1 MSRKCVLRIFAVFAL
16 GWALA
21 SPFATAQSNQ
31 QLRFCLHSDPKTF
44 NPLLAEEDSSE
55 TIRYLTGG
63 VLMRLNRLTQD
74 LEPELATAWRVSDG
88 GKTITFKL
96 RGGLSFSDGTPFT
109 ADDVAYTIQQMM
121 DPNLHSPTGD
131 SFRSGDGKV
140 QTRVFDAERLSV
152 TFPAPIAG
160 LDKLFDQVA
169 IMSAKSPKK
178 EMAVLGPYSVVEYKA
193 GNYVL
198 LEKNPNYWRHDSA
211 GKQLPYIQTVR
222 LDIQSN
228 RDNEMLKLVHGEID
242 FINSLDAEYF
252 DKLSQQNPLLVHDS
266 GVSLDS
272 EQMWF
277 NQVPTSPLPD
287 YKKAWFRST
296 AFRRAISEAI
306 NREDLSRVAF
316 RGHARPAVGPLSPA
330 NKFWFN
336 TKLQPHP
343 FDQKSSLSRLTQD
356 GFHMQDGVLKDRDG
370 HAVEF
375 SLITN
380 AGNKYRERMASMI
393 QQDLSGIGVKL
404 NVVTLDFPS
413 LIERITRSFDYEACL
428 LGLINNDLDPN
439 SSQMNVWLSS
449 GENHQWNPSQKT
461 PATPWEAEID
471 KLMHDQATSLDP
483 RKRKAAFDRV
493 QEIAWEQEPFIY
505 LVNRNALA
513 AVSPNARN
521 VHPVVLRPQVYWN
534 IDEISLGNEIAKN
547 R

>member
-1 MSRKCVLRIFAVFAL
+1 MSRQIVFRSFLVLM
-16 GWALA
+16 LA
-21 SPFATAQSNQ
+21 STLAVAQTDA

-55 TIRYLTGG
+55 TVRYLTGG
-63 VLMRLNRLTQD
+63 VLMRLNRMTQD
-74 LEPELATAWRVSDG
+74 LEPELATSWKISDA
-88 GKTITFKL
+88 GKTITFTL
-96 RGGLSFSDGTPFT
+96 RTGLSFSDGTPFS
-109 ADDVAYTIQQMM
+109 ADDVAFTIQQMM
-121 DPNLHSPTGD
+121 DPSLHSPTGD
-131 SFRSGDGKV
+131 AFRSGDGKTV
-140 QTRVFDAERLSV
+140 SKVLTPDRVSV
-152 TFPAPIAG
+152 TFPAAIAG

-178 EMAVLGPYSVVEYKA
+178 EMAVLGPYDVLEYKA
-193 GNYVL
+193 GNYLL
-198 LEKNPNYWRHDSA
+198 LEKNPHYWRQDAA

-228 RDNEMLKLVHGEID
+228 RDTEMLRLVRGEID

-252 DKLSQQNPLLVHDS
+252 DKLVQQNPALVHDS

-296 AFRRAISEAI
+296 NFRRAISEAV
-306 NREDLSRVAF
+306 NREDLARVVF
-316 RGHARPAVGPLSPA
+316 RGHARPAIGPMSPA

-336 TKLQPHP
+336 AKLQAHS
-343 FDQKSSLSRLTQD
+343 FDQKSALARLAQD
-356 GFHMQDGVLKDRDG
+356 GFRLQDGVLKDHDG

-375 SLITN
+375 SIITN
-380 AGNKYRERMASMI
+380 AGNKYRERMATMI

-428 LGLINNDLDPN
+428 LGLIGNDLDPN
-439 SSQMNVWLSS
+439 SSQMNVWMSS
-449 GENHQWNPSQKT
+449 GENHQWNPNQKA
-461 PATPWEAEID
+461 PATAWEAEID
-471 KLMHDQATSLDP
+471 KLMREQATSLDP
-483 RKRKAAFDRV
+483 KKRKAAFDRV
-493 QEIAWEQEPFIY
+493 QEIAWGQEPFIY
-505 LVNRNALA
+505 LVNRNALS

-534 IDEISLGNEIAKN
+534 IDEISISNEVARN

>member
-1 MSRKCVLRIFAVFAL
+1 MSRTLISRSLLVLTLFS
-16 GWALA
+16 ALA
-21 SPFATAQSNQ
+21 PAETGP
-31 QLRFCLHSDPKTF
+31 QLRFCLRSDPKTF
-44 NPLLAEEDSSE
+44 NPLLAEEEASE

-74 LEPELATAWRVSDG
+74 LEPELATSWKVSDG
-88 GKTITFKL
+88 GRTISFKL
-96 RGGLSFSDGTPFT
+96 RTGLAFSEGTPFS
-109 ADDVAYTIQQMM
+109 ADDVAYTVQQMM
-121 DPNLHSPTGD
+121 DPSLHSPTGD
-131 SFRSGDGKV
+131 AFRSGDGKV
-140 QTRVFDAERLSV
+140 ETKVLAPDRIRV

-169 IMSAKSPKK
+169 ILSARSPKK
-178 EMAVLGPYSVVEYKA
+178 EIAVLGPFDLYEYKA

-198 LEKNPNYWRHDSA
+198 LERNPHYWRHDAA
-211 GKQLPYIQTVR
+211 GRQLPYIQTVR

-228 RDNEMLKLVHGEID
+228 RDAEMLRLVRGEID
-242 FINSLDAEYF
+242 LINSLDAEYY
-252 DKLSQQNPLLVHDS
+252 DKLMQQNPALVHDA

-277 NQVPTSPLPD
+277 NQVPTSPLPE

-296 AFRRAISEAI
+296 NFRRAISESI
-306 NREDLSRVAF
+306 NRADLARVVY
-316 RGHARPAVGPLSPA
+316 RGHARPAVGPMSPA

-336 TKLQPHP
+336 AKLEPHP
-343 FDQKSSLSRLTQD
+343 FDHKSALARLAQD
-356 GFHMQDGVLKDRDG
+356 GFRLQDGTLKDREG
-370 HAVEF
+370 RPVEF

-380 AGNKYRERMASMI
+380 AGNKSRERMATMI
-393 QQDLSGIGVKL
+393 QQDLSGIGIKL
-404 NVVTLDFPS
+404 NLVTLDFPS
-413 LIERITRSFDYEACL
+413 LIERITRSFDYDACL

-449 GENHQWNPSQKT
+449 GENHQWNPGQKT

-471 KLMHDQATSLDP
+471 QLMREQASALDP

-505 LVNRNALA
+505 LVNRNALS

-534 IDEISLGNEIAKN
+534 IDEISLGNEVARN

>member
-1 MSRKCVLRIFAVFAL
+1 MSRKLVSRIFVVL
-16 GWALA
+16 VLA
-21 SPFATAQSNQ
+21 STLATAQNTQ
-31 QLRFCLHSDPKTF
+31 QLRFCLRSDPKTF

-74 LEPELATAWRVSDG
+74 LDPELATAWKVTDG
-88 GKTITFKL
+88 GKTISFKL
-96 RGGLSFSDGTPFT
+96 RTGLTFSDGTPFS
-109 ADDVAYTIQQMM
+109 ADDVAYTVQQMM

-131 SFRSGDGKV
+131 AFRSGDGKV
-140 QTRVFDAERLSV
+140 QTKVLAPDRINV

-169 IMSAKSPKK
+169 IMSANSPKK
-178 EMAVLGPYSVVEYKA
+178 EMAVLGPYTVVENKA
-193 GNYVL
+193 GNYIL

-211 GKQLPYIQTVR
+211 GRQLPYIQSVR

-228 RDNEMLKLVHGEID
+228 RDTELLRLVRGEID
-242 FINSLDAEYF
+242 FINSLDAEYY
-252 DKLSQQNPLLVHDS
+252 DKLMQQNPALVHDS

-296 AFRRAISEAI
+296 NFRRAISEAI
-306 NREDLSRVAF
+306 NREDLARVAF
-316 RGHARPAVGPLSPA
+316 RGHARPAVGPMSPA

-343 FDQKSSLSRLTQD
+343 FDQKSALARLTQD
-356 GFHMQDGVLKDRDG
+356 GFHLQDGVLKDRDG

-375 SLITN
+375 SIITN
-380 AGNKYRERMASMI
+380 AGNKYRERMATMI
-393 QQDLSGIGVKL
+393 QQDLSGIGIKL

-413 LIERITRSFDYEACL
+413 LIERITRTFDYEASL

-471 KLMHDQATSLDP
+471 KLMHEQATNLDAK
-483 RKRKAAFDRV
+483 KRKAAFDRV

-505 LVNRNALA
+505 LVNRNALS

-534 IDEISLGNEIAKN
+534 IDEISMGNEVARN

>member
-1 MSRKCVLRIFAVFAL
+1 MSRKSVCRIFAVL
-16 GWALA
+16 ALA
-21 SPFATAQSNQ
+21 SALAAAQSNQ

-74 LEPELATAWRVSDG
+74 LEPELATAWKVSDG

-96 RGGLSFSDGTPFT
+96 RSGLSFSDGTPFT
-109 ADDVAYTIQQMM
+109 ADDVAYTVQQMM
-121 DPNLHSPTGD
+121 DRNLHSPTGD
-131 SFRSGDGKV
+131 AFRSGDGKV
-140 QTRVFDAERLSV
+140 QTKVFDAERLSV

-178 EMAVLGPYSVVEYKA
+178 EMAVLGPYAVIDYKA

-211 GKQLPYIQTVR
+211 GRQLPYIQSVR

-242 FINSLDAEYF
+242 FINSLDAEYY
-252 DKLSQQNPLLVHDS
+252 DKLSQQNPSLVHDS

-306 NREDLSRVAF
+306 NREDLARVAF
-316 RGHARPAVGPLSPA
+316 RGHARPAVGPFSPA

-343 FDQKSSLSRLTQD
+343 FDPKSSLTRLTQD
-356 GFHMQDGVLKDRDG
+356 GFQMQDGVLKDHDG

-380 AGNKYRERMASMI
+380 AGNKYRERMATMI

-461 PATPWEAEID
+461 PATPWEAEVD
-471 KLMHDQATSLDP
+471 KLMHEQATSLDP

-505 LVNRNALA
+505 LVNRNALS

-534 IDEISLGNEIAKN
+534 IDEISMGNELAKN

>member
-1 MSRKCVLRIFAVFAL
+1 MSRNFVLRIFAVFVL
-16 GWALA
+16 GSALA

-131 SFRSGDGKV
+131 AFRSGDGKV

-178 EMAVLGPYSVVEYKA
+178 EGAVLGPYAVVDYKA

-252 DKLSQQNPLLVHDS
+252 DKLSQQNPSLVHDS

-306 NREDLSRVAF
+306 NREDLARVAF

-356 GFHMQDGVLKDRDG
+356 CFHMQDGVLKDRDG

-380 AGNKYRERMASMI
+380 AGNKYRERMAAMI

-449 GENHQWNPSQKT
+449 GENHQWNPNQKT

-471 KLMHDQATSLDP
+471 KLMHEQANSLDP

-534 IDEISLGNEIAKN
+534 IDEISLGNEVAKN

>member
-1 MSRKCVLRIFAVFAL
+1 MSRNIVFRSFLVLM
-16 GWALA
+16 LA
-21 SPFATAQSNQ
+21 STVAVGQNNA

-55 TIRYLTGG
+55 TVRYLTGG
-63 VLMRLNRLTQD
+63 VLMRLNRMTQN
-74 LEPELATAWRVSDG
+74 LEPELATSWKITDA
-88 GKTITFKL
+88 GKTITFTL
-96 RGGLSFSDGTPFT
+96 RTGLSFSDGTPFS
-109 ADDVAYTIQQMM
+109 ANDVAFTIQQMM
-121 DPNLHSPTGD
+121 DPSLHSPTGD
-131 SFRSGDGKV
+131 AFRSGDGKTV
-140 QTRVFDAERLSV
+140 TRVLAPDRVSV
-152 TFPAPIAG
+152 AFPAAIAG

-169 IMSAKSPKK
+169 IMSATSPKK
-178 EMAVLGPYSVVEYKA
+178 EMAVLGPYDVLEYKA
-193 GNYVL
+193 GNYLL
-198 LEKNPNYWRHDSA
+198 LEKNPNYWRHDAA

-228 RDNEMLKLVHGEID
+228 RDTEMLRLVRGEID

-252 DKLSQQNPLLVHDS
+252 DKLMQQNPALVHDS

-277 NQVPTSPLPD
+277 NQVPNSPLPD

-296 AFRRAISEAI
+296 NFRRAISEAI
-306 NREDLSRVAF
+306 NREDLARVAF
-316 RGHARPAVGPLSPA
+316 RGHARPAIGPMSPA

-336 TKLQPHP
+336 AKLQAHP
-343 FDQKSSLSRLTQD
+343 FDQKSALARLAED
-356 GFHMQDGVLKDRDG
+356 GFRFQDGVLRDRDG

-375 SLITN
+375 SIITN
-380 AGNKYRERMASMI
+380 AGNKYRERMATMM
-393 QQDLSGIGVKL
+393 QQDLSGIGIKL

-428 LGLINNDLDPN
+428 LGLIGNDLDPN

-449 GENHQWNPSQKT
+449 GENHQWNPHQKS
-461 PATPWEAEID
+461 PATGWEAEID
-471 KLMHDQATSLDP
+471 KLMHQQATSLDP
-483 RKRKAAFDRV
+483 KKRKAAFDRV

-505 LVNRNALA
+505 LVNRNALS

-534 IDEISLGNEIAKN
+534 IDEISISNEVARN

>member
-1 MSRKCVLRIFAVFAL
+1 MRRNSVLRIFAVFAL
-16 GWALA
+16 GLALA
-21 SPFATAQSNQ
+21 SAPAAAQSNQ

-55 TIRYLTGG
+55 TVRYLTGG

-74 LEPELATAWRVSDG
+74 LEPELATAWKVSDG

-96 RGGLSFSDGTPFT
+96 RSGLSFSDGTPFT
-109 ADDVAYTIQQMM
+109 ADDVAYTVQQMM

-131 SFRSGDGKV
+131 AFRSGEGKV
-140 QTRVFDAERLSV
+140 QTRVFDAERLSI

-169 IMSAKSPKK
+169 IMSAKSSKK
-178 EMAVLGPYSVVEYKA
+178 EMAVLGPYAVIDYKA
-193 GNYVL
+193 GNYIL

-211 GKQLPYIQTVR
+211 GRQLPYIQTVR
-222 LDIQSN
+222 LEIQSN
-228 RDNEMLKLVHGEID
+228 RDNEILKLVHGEID

-252 DKLSQQNPLLVHDS
+252 DKLSQQNPSLVHDS

-306 NREDLSRVAF
+306 NREDLARVAF
-316 RGHARPAVGPLSPA
+316 HGHARPAVGPFSPA

-336 TKLQPHP
+336 ASLQPHP
-343 FDQKSSLSRLTQD
+343 FDQKSSLARLNQD
-356 GFHMQDGVLKDRDG
+356 GFQMQNGVLKDRDG

-375 SLITN
+375 SIITN
-380 AGNKYRERMASMI
+380 AGNKYRERMAAMI

-439 SSQMNVWLSS
+439 SSQMNVWMSS
-449 GENHQWNPSQKT
+449 GENHQWNPNQKT

-471 KLMHDQATSLDP
+471 KLMHEQATSADP

-493 QEIAWEQEPFIY
+493 QQIAWEQEPFIY
-505 LVNRNALA
+505 LVNRNALS

-534 IDEISLGNEIAKN
+534 IDEISMGNEVAKN

>member
-1 MSRKCVLRIFAVFAL
+1 MSRKSVCRIFAVL
-16 GWALA
+16 ALA
-21 SPFATAQSNQ
+21 SALAAAQSNQ

-74 LEPELATAWRVSDG
+74 LEPELATAWKVSDG

-96 RGGLSFSDGTPFT
+96 RSGLSFSDGTPFT
-109 ADDVAYTIQQMM
+109 ADDVAYTVQQMM

-131 SFRSGDGKV
+131 AFRSGDGKV
-140 QTRVFDAERLSV
+140 QTKVFDAERLSV

-178 EMAVLGPYSVVEYKA
+178 EMAVLGPYAVIDYKA

-211 GKQLPYIQTVR
+211 GRQLPYIQSVR

-242 FINSLDAEYF
+242 FINSLDAEYY
-252 DKLSQQNPLLVHDS
+252 DKLSQQNPSLVHDS

-306 NREDLSRVAF
+306 NREDLARVAF
-316 RGHARPAVGPLSPA
+316 RGHARPAVGPFSPA

-343 FDQKSSLSRLTQD
+343 FDPKSSLTRLTQD
-356 GFHMQDGVLKDRDG
+356 GFHMQDGVLKDHDG

-380 AGNKYRERMASMI
+380 AGNKYRERMATMI

-461 PATPWEAEID
+461 PATPWEAEVD
-471 KLMHDQATSLDP
+471 KLMHEQATSLDP

-505 LVNRNALA
+505 LVNRNALS

-534 IDEISLGNEIAKN
+534 IDEISMGNELAKN

>member
-1 MSRKCVLRIFAVFAL
+1 MSRTLMSRSLLLLTLFS
-16 GWALA
+16 ALA
-21 SPFATAQSNQ
+21 PAETGP
-31 QLRFCLHSDPKTF
+31 QLRFCLRSDPKTF
-44 NPLLAEEDSSE
+44 NPLLAEEEASE

-74 LEPELATAWRVSDG
+74 LEPELATSWKVSDG
-88 GKTITFKL
+88 GRTISFKL
-96 RGGLSFSDGTPFT
+96 RTGLAFSDGTPFS
-109 ADDVAYTIQQMM
+109 ADDVAYTVQKMM
-121 DPNLHSPTGD
+121 DPSLHSPTGD
-131 SFRSGDGKV
+131 AFRSGDGKV
-140 QTRVFDAERLSV
+140 ETKVLAPDRIRV

-169 IMSAKSPKK
+169 MLSARSPKK
-178 EMAVLGPYSVVEYKA
+178 EIAVLGPFDLYEYKA

-198 LEKNPNYWRHDSA
+198 LERNPHYWRHDAA

-228 RDNEMLKLVHGEID
+228 RDTEMLRLVRGEID
-242 FINSLDAEYF
+242 FINSLDAEYY
-252 DKLSQQNPLLVHDS
+252 DKLMQQNPALVHDA

-272 EQMWF
+272 EQLWF
-277 NQVPTSPLPD
+277 NQVPTSPLPE

-296 AFRRAISEAI
+296 NFRRAISESI
-306 NREDLSRVAF
+306 NRADLARVVY
-316 RGHARPAVGPLSPA
+316 RGHARPAVGPMSPA

-336 TKLQPHP
+336 AKLEPHP
-343 FDQKSSLSRLTQD
+343 FDQKSALARLAQD
-356 GFHMQDGVLKDRDG
+356 GFRLQDGTLKDREG
-370 HAVEF
+370 RPVEF

-380 AGNKYRERMASMI
+380 AGNKSRERMATMI
-393 QQDLSGIGVKL
+393 QQDLSGIGIKL
-404 NVVTLDFPS
+404 NLVTLDFPS
-413 LIERITRSFDYEACL
+413 LIERITRSFDYDACL

-449 GENHQWNPSQKT
+449 GENHQWNPGQKT

-471 KLMHDQATSLDP
+471 QRMREQASALDP

-505 LVNRNALA
+505 LVNRNALS
-513 AVSPNARN
+513 AVSPNAHN

-534 IDEISLGNEIAKN
+534 IDEISIGNEVARN

>member
-1 MSRKCVLRIFAVFAL
+1 MSCKLVSRTLLAIAL
-16 GWALA
+16 FSAISA
-21 SPFATAQSNQ
+21 AQSNQ

-44 NPLLAEEDSSE
+44 NPLLAEEDASE
-55 TIRYLTGG
+55 TVRYLTGG
-63 VLMRLNRLTQD
+63 VLMRLNRWTQD
-74 LEPELATAWRVSDG
+74 LEPELASSWKVGEG
-88 GKTITFKL
+88 GKTIAFKL
-96 RGGLSFSDGTPFT
+96 RSGLSFSDGTPFT
-109 ADDVAYTIQQMM
+109 ANDVAFTIQQMM
-121 DPNLHSPTGD
+121 EPNLHSPTGD
-131 SFRSGDGKV
+131 AFRSGGGKV
-140 QTRVFDAERLSV
+140 QTKVLGPDRIVV
-152 TFPAPIAG
+152 TFPAPVTG

-169 IMSAKSPKK
+169 IMSASSPKK
-178 EMAVLGPYSVVEYKA
+178 EMAVLGPFSVADYKA

-198 LEKNPNYWRHDSA
+198 LEKNPNYWRHDAA

-228 RDNEMLKLVHGEID
+228 RDNEMLRLVRGEID
-242 FINSLDAEYF
+242 FINSLDAEYY
-252 DKLSQQNPLLVHDS
+252 DKLMQQNPALAHDS

-296 AFRRAISEAI
+296 SFRRAISEAI
-306 NREDLSRVAF
+306 NREDLARVAF
-316 RGHARPAVGPLSPA
+316 RGHARPAVGPMSPA
-330 NKFWFN
+330 NKFWFDS
-336 TKLQPHP
+336 KLQPHP
-343 FDQKSSLSRLTQD
+343 FDQKSSLARLSQD
-356 GFHMQDGVLKDRDG
+356 GFRMQDGVLKDRDG

-375 SLITN
+375 SIITN
-380 AGNKYRERMASMI
+380 AGNKYRERMAAMI

-471 KLMHDQATSLDP
+471 KLMHEQATSLDP

-505 LVNRNALA
+505 LVNRNALS
-513 AVSPNARN
+513 AVSTNARN

-534 IDEISLGNEIAKN
+534 IDEISLGSEVARN

>member
-1 MSRKCVLRIFAVFAL
+1 MSRTLVCRILVVMALISAVA
-16 GWALA
+16 A
-21 SPFATAQSNQ
+21 AQSNQ
-31 QLRFCLHSDPKTF
+31 QLRFCLRSDPKTF

-63 VLMRLNRLTQD
+63 VLMRLNRLTQE
-74 LEPELATAWRVSDG
+74 LEPELATSWKVTDG
-88 GKTITFKL
+88 GRTIAFKL
-96 RGGLSFSDGTPFT
+96 RTGLSFSDGTRFS
-109 ADDVAYTIQQMM
+109 ADDVAYTVQQMM

-131 SFRSGDGKV
+131 AFRSGDGKV
-140 QTRVFDAERLSV
+140 QTKVLAPDRISV
-152 TFPAPIAG
+152 TFGAPIAG

-169 IMSAKSPKK
+169 MMSAGSPKK
-178 EMAVLGPYSVVEYKA
+178 EMAVLGPYAVIEYKA

-198 LEKNPNYWRHDSA
+198 LEKNPNYWRHDAA
-211 GKQLPYIQTVR
+211 GKQLPYVQTVR

-228 RDNEMLKLVHGEID
+228 RDTEMLRLVRGEID

-252 DKLSQQNPLLVHDS
+252 DKLGQQNPALVHDS

-277 NQVPTSPLPD
+277 NQVVTSPLPD

-296 AFRRAISEAI
+296 NFRRAISEAI
-306 NREDLSRVAF
+306 NREDLARVAF
-316 RGHARPAVGPLSPA
+316 RGHARPAVGPMSPA
-330 NKFWFN
+330 NKFWFDG
-336 TKLQPHP
+336 KLQPHP
-343 FDQKSSLSRLTQD
+343 FDQKSALSRLSQD
-356 GFHMQDGVLKDRDG
+356 GFHLQAGALKDRDG

-375 SLITN
+375 SIITN
-380 AGNKYRERMASMI
+380 AGNKYRERMATMI

-449 GENHQWNPSQKT
+449 GENHQWNPSQKS

-471 KLMHDQATSLDP
+471 TLMREQATSLDP
-483 RKRKAAFDRV
+483 KMRKAAFDRV

-505 LVNRNALA
+505 LVNRNALS
-513 AVSPNARN
+513 AVSPHARN

-534 IDEISLGNEIAKN
+534 IDEISVSNEVAGN

>member
-1 MSRKCVLRIFAVFAL
+1 MSRKSVLRIFAVL
-16 GWALA
+16 ALA
-21 SPFATAQSNQ
+21 SAFATAQSNQ

-96 RGGLSFSDGTPFT
+96 RSGLSFSDGTPFT
-109 ADDVAYTIQQMM
+109 ADDVAYTVQQMM

-131 SFRSGDGKV
+131 AFRSGDGKV
-140 QTRVFDAERLSV
+140 QTRVFDAERLTV

-178 EMAVLGPYSVVEYKA
+178 EMAVLGPYSVVEYMA

-198 LEKNPNYWRHDSA
+198 LEKNANYWRHDSA
-211 GKQLPYIQTVR
+211 GRQLPYIQSVR

-252 DKLSQQNPLLVHDS
+252 DKLSQQNPSLVHDS

-306 NREDLSRVAF
+306 NREDLARVAF

-343 FDQKSSLSRLTQD
+343 FDQKSSLTRLTED
-356 GFHMQDGVLKDRDG
+356 GFQMQNGVLKDHDG

-380 AGNKYRERMASMI
+380 AGNKYRERMAAMI

-413 LIERITRSFDYEACL
+413 LIERITRTFDYEACL

-449 GENHQWNPSQKT
+449 GENHQWNPSEKT

-471 KLMHDQATSLDP
+471 KLMHEQATSLDP

-534 IDEISLGNEIAKN
+534 IDEISIGNEVAKN

>member
-1 MSRKCVLRIFAVFAL
+1 MSRHSVLRIFAVSAL
-16 GWALA
+16 GLALA
-21 SPFATAQSNQ
+21 SALAAAQSN

-74 LEPELATAWRVSDG
+74 LEPELATAWKVSDG
-88 GKTITFKL
+88 GKTITFKV
-96 RGGLSFSDGTPFT
+96 RSGLSFSDGTPFT

-131 SFRSGDGKV
+131 AFRSGDGKV
-140 QTRVFDAERLSV
+140 QTKVFDAERLSV

-169 IMSAKSPKK
+169 IMSAKSSKK
-178 EMAVLGPYSVVEYKA
+178 EMAVLGPYSVVDYKA
-193 GNYVL
+193 GNFVL

-211 GKQLPYIQTVR
+211 GRQLPYIQTVR

-252 DKLSQQNPLLVHDS
+252 DKLSQQNPTLVHDS

-306 NREDLSRVAF
+306 NREDLARVAF
-316 RGHARPAVGPLSPA
+316 RGHARPASGPLSPA

-343 FDQKSSLSRLTQD
+343 FDQTSALARLTQD
-356 GFHMQDGVLKDRDG
+356 GFHMQDGVLRDHDG

-375 SLITN
+375 SIITN
-380 AGNKYRERMASMI
+380 AGNKYRERMAAMV
-393 QQDLSGIGVKL
+393 QQDLSGVGVKL

-471 KLMHDQATSLDP
+471 KLMHEQATNLDQK
-483 RKRKAAFDRV
+483 KRKAAFDRV

-505 LVNRNALA
+505 LVNRNALS

-534 IDEISLGNEIAKN
+534 IDEISLGNEVARN

>member
-1 MSRKCVLRIFAVFAL
+1 MSRNSVLRFFAVFAVGL
-16 GWALA
+16 ALA
-21 SPFATAQSNQ
+21 SAFAAAQSNQ

-96 RGGLSFSDGTPFT
+96 RSGLSFSDGTPFT

-131 SFRSGDGKV
+131 AFRSGDGKV
-140 QTRVFDAERLSV
+140 QTRVFDAERLTV

-169 IMSAKSPKK
+169 IMSAKSAKK
-178 EMAVLGPYSVVEYKA
+178 EMAVLGPYAVVEYKA

-198 LEKNPNYWRHDSA
+198 LEKNPNYWRHDSS
-211 GKQLPYIQTVR
+211 GRQLPYIQTVR

-252 DKLSQQNPLLVHDS
+252 DKLSQQNPSLVHDS

-277 NQVPTSPLPD
+277 NQVATSPLPD

-296 AFRRAISEAI
+296 AFRRAMSEAI
-306 NREDLSRVAF
+306 NRDDLARVAF
-316 RGHARPAVGPLSPA
+316 RGHARPAFGPLSPA

-336 TKLQPHP
+336 TKLQLHP

-380 AGNKYRERMASMI
+380 AGNKYRERMAAMI

-471 KLMHDQATSLDP
+471 KLMHEQATSLDP

-505 LVNRNALA
+505 LVNRNALS

-534 IDEISLGNEIAKN
+534 IDEISMGNEVAKN

>member
-1 MSRKCVLRIFAVFAL
+1 MSRNSVLRIFAVFAL

-21 SPFATAQSNQ
+21 SALATAQSNQ

-55 TIRYLTGG
+55 TLRYLTGG

-96 RGGLSFSDGTPFT
+96 RSGLSFSDGTPFT

-121 DPNLHSPTGD
+121 DPSLHSPTGD
-131 SFRSGDGKV
+131 AFRSGDGKV
-140 QTRVFDAERLSV
+140 QTRVFDAERLTV

-178 EMAVLGPYSVVEYKA
+178 EMAVLGPYAVVDYKA

-198 LEKNPNYWRHDSA
+198 LEKNANYWRHDSA
-211 GKQLPYIQTVR
+211 GRQLPYIQSVR

-252 DKLSQQNPLLVHDS
+252 DKLSQQNPSLVHDS

-306 NREDLSRVAF
+306 NREDLARVAF
-316 RGHARPAVGPLSPA
+316 RGHARPAFGPLSPA

-336 TKLQPHP
+336 TKLQLHP
-343 FDQKSSLSRLTQD
+343 FDQKSSLSRLAQD

-380 AGNKYRERMASMI
+380 AGNKYRERMAAMI

-413 LIERITRSFDYEACL
+413 LIERITRTFDYEACL

-449 GENHQWNPSQKT
+449 GENHQWNPSEKT

-471 KLMHDQATSLDP
+471 KLMHEQATSLDP

-513 AVSPNARN
+513 AVSPNAKN

-534 IDEISLGNEIAKN
+534 IDEITISNEVARN

>member
-1 MSRKCVLRIFAVFAL
+1 MSRTLVARIFLVL
-16 GWALA
+16 TLA
-21 SPFATAQSNQ
+21 STFTVAQNNAQ
-31 QLRFCLHSDPKTF
+31 IRFCLRSDPTTF
-44 NPLLAEEDSSE
+44 NPLLAEEDASE
-55 TIRYLTGG
+55 TVRYLTGG
-63 VLMRLNRLTQD
+63 VLMRLNRLTQE
-74 LEPELATAWRVSDG
+74 LEPELATSWKVTDG
-88 GKTITFKL
+88 GKTITFRL
-96 RGGLSFSDGTPFT
+96 RTGLSFSDGTPFS

-121 DPNLHSPTGD
+121 DPALHSPTGD
-131 SFRSGDGKV
+131 AFRSGVGNV
-140 QTRVFDAERLSV
+140 QTKVLAPDRVSA
-152 TFPAPIAG
+152 TFPAAIAG

-169 IMSAKSPKK
+169 IMSAHSPRQEK
-178 EMAVLGPYSVVEYKA
+178 AVLGPYALVEYKA

-198 LEKNPNYWRHDSA
+198 LEKNPNYWRHDAA

-228 RDNEMLKLVHGEID
+228 RDTEMLRLVRGEID

-252 DKLSQQNPLLVHDS
+252 DKLMQQNPVLVHDS

-287 YKKAWFRST
+287 YKKAWFGST
-296 AFRRAISEAI
+296 NFRRAISEAI
-306 NREDLSRVAF
+306 NREDLARVVF
-316 RGHARPAVGPLSPA
+316 RGHARPAVGPMSPA

-336 TKLQPHP
+336 AKLQPHP
-343 FDQKSSLSRLTQD
+343 FDQKSALTRLSQD
-356 GFHMQDGVLKDRDG
+356 GFRLQDGVLKDRAG
-370 HAVEF
+370 HAVQF

-380 AGNKYRERMASMI
+380 AGNKYRERMAVMI
-393 QQDLSGIGVKL
+393 QQDLSGIGIKL

-413 LIERITRSFDYEACL
+413 LIERITRTFDYEGSL
-428 LGLINNDLDPN
+428 LGLVNNDLDPN

-449 GENHQWNPSQKT
+449 GENHQWNPGQKT
-461 PATPWEAEID
+461 AATPWEAEID
-471 KLMHDQATSLDP
+471 KLMREQATSLDP
-483 RKRKAAFDRV
+483 KKRKAAFDRV

-505 LVNRNALA
+505 LVNRNALS

-534 IDEISLGNEIAKN
+534 IDEISISNEVARN